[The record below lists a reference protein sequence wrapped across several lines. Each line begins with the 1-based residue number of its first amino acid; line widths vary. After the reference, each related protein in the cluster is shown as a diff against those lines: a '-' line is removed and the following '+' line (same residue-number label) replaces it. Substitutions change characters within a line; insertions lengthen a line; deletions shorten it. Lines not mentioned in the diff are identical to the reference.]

1 MKVLLKTSCRLT
13 LATDGEAGNE
23 IDVVVAPLTTE
34 GVVMKA
40 LLVVLQLGEGVI
52 ILLVLLLLEPMSE
65 QLSSLV
71 GAVMTV

>member
-1 MKVLLKTSCRLT
+1 MLLKTSCRLT
-13 LATDGEAGNE
+13 LATDGEAGKE

-34 GVVMKA
+34 GLVMMA
-40 LLVVLQLGEGVI
+40 LVLGEGVI
-52 ILLVLLLLEPMSE
+52 ILLVLLLLEPMPE

>member
-1 MKVLLKTSCRLT
+1 MLLKTSCRLT

-34 GVVMKA
+34 GVVMMA
-40 LLVVLQLGEGVI
+40 PVVLLLGEGVI
-52 ILLVLLLLEPMSE
+52 ILLVLLLLDPMPE